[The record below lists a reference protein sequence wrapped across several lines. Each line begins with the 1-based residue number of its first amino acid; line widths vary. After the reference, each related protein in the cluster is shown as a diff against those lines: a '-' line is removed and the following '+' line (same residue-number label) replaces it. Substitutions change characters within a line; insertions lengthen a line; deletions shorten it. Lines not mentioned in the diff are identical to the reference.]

1 MRKAFTEMSERTITL
16 PTVPPACTTYKD
28 KQTRDQNV
36 TSGLFLIRFKIIFLK
51 KEELSRLSSQLSDM
65 SVTRAAAAHL
75 VVTDSSFI
83 SPLFR

>member
-1 MRKAFTEMSERTITL
+1 MRKSFTEMSERTITL
-16 PTVPPACTTYKD
+16 LTVPPACTTY

-36 TSGLFLIRFKIIFLK
+36 TSGLFLIRFKIKKK

-83 SPLFR
+83 SALFR